1 MFIIIIFRPSAS
13 RAGSR
18 STVLSSLRAG
28 DLDDDDD
35 ADDTKENAEA

>member
-1 MFIIIIFRPSAS
+1 LVVFFRPSAS
-13 RAGSR
+13 RTGTR

-35 ADDTKENAEA
+35 ADDTKDNTES